1 MRYNNFIG
9 INVDEVFFL
18 MKRLLP
24 IVIFLFSIG
33 YSVAQ
38 TKVSGRIFDENDEPV
53 AYASIVFKGSIEG
66 TTSDEN
72 GRFYLESKKTWD
84 TLIISFL
91 GYETLEY
98 ALTKKVNYNM
108 KFVIKEESNTLNEV
122 IIVTGKQSK
131 KNNPA
136 IDILRKIWEKRRQ
149 NGVKKFKQYQY
160 KKYQKVEFDLNTID
174 STFKKKRLFR
184 GMEFVFKNVDTSAIT
199 GKTYLPVFLNESVSE
214 VYGDNTI
221 NKEKEV
227 IKGNKNTGFSNNQ
240 AIIDFIDDLYTDY
253 DIYDNYIKFFYKS
266 FVSPLSRTGI
276 QNYNY
281 YLADSAYIDNKWCY
295 NIIYYPRRKNELTF
309 KGDFWVND
317 STFAIKEIN
326 MQASKNANI
335 NWVKDIY
342 IEQEF
347 DILNDSIFLL
357 KRDYFLSDFAINK
370 REKSKGLYGKRTT
383 LYTNYE
389 FDKKLDEKFYTKK
402 QYNFDDSVYNQPD
415 EFWEVNRLEKL
426 NKDEQGVYK
435 LLDTLKTV
443 PKFKRLYNTIATL
456 SSGYYEFD
464 DLNFDYGPIF
474 STFGFNDVEGMRLRT
489 GGRTYFNYNDP
500 WRVEGYLAYGF
511 KDQKVKYGIQAKAL
525 LDKKS
530 RLILSGGNRRDVEQI
545 GASLTSS
552 TDVLGRSNGSSSL
565 VSNGQNNLLTN
576 INLSMMSLQIEPLRN
591 VVFSLSGSYKRLQS
605 ASETFSLDYN
615 DPNNPG
621 QISSKVNQFET
632 IFTANY
638 FPGRKVSG
646 TGVETSTN
654 TDRLRNI
661 FLQVTRGSKGMFD
674 SDFDYTKV
682 QFAYTQPWFIGGFG
696 RMRTS
701 LEAGKTYGE
710 VPLALLSVVPGNQ
723 TYFAFFN
730 TFNQLDFYEF
740 VTDTYASFHLEH
752 NFNGRLFARV
762 PFLRKL
768 NLRTVVGFR
777 TAWGQLSDENILLN
791 TTNNPAQIVLRSPDQ
806 TPYYEYSVGVA
817 NILKVLRV
825 DFNFRGNY
833 LETPGA
839 RKFGITFTTGFFF

>member
-1 MRYNNFIG
+1 
-9 INVDEVFFL
+9 
-18 MKRLLP
+18 MKRTLP
-24 IVIFLFSIG
+24 LIILLFSFG
-33 YSVAQ
+33 WSLAQ
-38 TKVSGRIFDENDEPV
+38 TKVSGYVFDESDEPV
-53 AYASIVFKGSIEG
+53 PYASIVFKGSIEG
-66 TTSDEN
+66 TTTDEN
-72 GRFYLESKKTWD
+72 GKFYLESKKTWE

-98 ALTKKVNYNM
+98 ELPKRVNYNM
-108 KFVIKEESNTLNEV
+108 RFVLKEESNTLNEV
-122 IIVTGKQSK
+122 VIVTGKQSK

-136 IDILRKIWEKRRQ
+136 IDILRKIWEKRRR
-149 NGVKKFKQYQY
+149 NGVKKFDQYQY
-160 KKYQKVEFDLNTID
+160 RKYQKVEFDLNTID
-174 STFKKKRLFR
+174 STFKKRRLFR

-214 VYGDNTI
+214 VYGDNI
-221 NKEKEV
+221 LGKQKEEV
-227 IKGNKNTGFSNNQ
+227 KGNKNTGFSNNQ

-253 DIYDNYIKFFYKS
+253 NVYDNYIKFFYKS

-281 YLADSAYIDNKWCY
+281 YLADSAFIENKWCY

-347 DILNDSIFLL
+347 DILNDSVFLL
-357 KRDYFLSDFAINK
+357 KRDYFLSDFALNK

-383 LYTNYE
+383 LYTNYKFNE
-389 FDKKLDEKFYTKK
+389 QKDEKFYKKK
-402 QYNFDDSVYNQPD
+402 QYDFDASVYNQPE
-415 EFWEVNRLEKL
+415 EFWEENRLEKL

-464 DLNFDYGPIF
+464 SINFDYGPIF
-474 STFGFNDVEGMRLRT
+474 STVGFNDVEGLRLRT
-489 GGRTYFNYNDP
+489 GGRTYFGYNDP

-511 KDQKVKYGIQAKAL
+511 KDQRVKYGIQAKAL

-530 RLILSGGNRRDVEQI
+530 RLIISGGNRRDVEQI
-545 GASLTSS
+545 GASLTAS
-552 TDVLGRSNGSSSL
+552 TDVLGRSNGSSSI
-565 VSNGQNNLLTN
+565 VNNGQNNLLTN
-576 INLSMMSLQIEPLRN
+576 LNLSMLSLQIEPLRN
-591 VVFSLSGSYKRLQS
+591 VILSVSGSYRRMRS

-615 DPNNPG
+615 DPITNTVA
-621 QISSKVNQFET
+621 STVNQYET

-646 TGVETSTN
+646 TGVEIRTN
-654 TDRLRNI
+654 TDRLRNV
-661 FLQVTRGSKGMFD
+661 FFQFTKGSDGIFD
-674 SDFDYTKV
+674 SDFNYTKV

-710 VPLALLSVVPGNQ
+710 VPLSLLSVVPGNQ

-752 NFNGRLFARV
+752 NFNGRLFARI
-762 PFLRKL
+762 PGLRKL

-777 TAWGQLSDENILLN
+777 TAWGQLSDENIALN
-791 TTNNPAQIVLRSPDQ
+791 TTNNPAQIVLRAPDS

-833 LETPGA
+833 LDVPGA
-839 RKFGITFTTGFFF
+839 RRFGITFTTGFFF

>member
-1 MRYNNFIG
+1 MKF
-9 INVDEVFFL
+9 FFL
-18 MKRLLP
+18 MKRILLLT
-24 IVIFLFSIG
+24 VLLFTFGISL
-33 YSVAQ
+33 AQ
-38 TKVSGRIFDENDEPV
+38 TKVSGRVFDDSGEPV
-53 AYASIVFKGSIEG
+53 AYASVVFKGSIEG
-66 TTSDEN
+66 TTTDEN
-72 GRFYLESKKTWD
+72 GRFYLESKKTWK

-91 GYETLEY
+91 GYKTLEY
-98 ALTKKVNYNM
+98 TLERKVNYEM
-108 KFVIKEESNTLNEV
+108 TFVIEEEDNVLNEV
-122 IIVTGKQSK
+122 VLVSGKQSK

-136 IDILRKIWEKRRQ
+136 IDILRKIWEKRRK
-149 NGVKKFKQYQY
+149 NGVKKFDQYQY
-160 KKYQKVEFDLNTID
+160 RKYQKVEFDLNTID

-184 GMEFVFKNVDTSAIT
+184 GIEFVFQNVDTSAIT
-199 GKTYLPVFLNESVSE
+199 GKTYLPVFLNEQVSE
-214 VYGDNTI
+214 VYGDNI
-221 NKEKEV
+221 LNKQKEV

-240 AIIDFIDDLYTDY
+240 AIIDFIDDLYTNY

-281 YLADSAYIDNKWCY
+281 YLADSAFIENKWCY
-295 NIIYYPRRKNELTF
+295 NIIYYPRRPNELTF

-347 DILNDSIFLL
+347 DILNDSVFLL
-357 KRDYFLSDFAINK
+357 KRDYFLSDFALNK

-383 LYTNYE
+383 LYTNYKFNE
-389 FDKKLDEKFYTKK
+389 EKDEKFYKKK
-402 QYNFDDSVYNQPD
+402 QYDFDPTVYNRPD
-415 EFWEVNRLEKL
+415 EFWEQNRLEKL

-435 LLDTLKTV
+435 LLDTLKTTK
-443 PKFKRLYNTIATL
+443 KFKRLYNTIATL

-464 DLNFDYGPIF
+464 SINFDYGPIF
-474 STFGFNDVEGMRLRT
+474 STVGFNDVEGFRLRT
-489 GGRTYFNYNDP
+489 GGRTYFGYNDP

-511 KDQKVKYGIQAKAL
+511 RDQKFKYGIQAKAL
-525 LDKKS
+525 LDKQS
-530 RLILSGGNRRDVEQI
+530 RLIISGGNRRDVEQI

-565 VSNGQNNLLTN
+565 VNNGQNNLLTN
-576 INLSMMSLQIEPLRN
+576 LNLTMLSLEIEPLRN
-591 VVFSLSGSYKRLQS
+591 VVFSVSGRYRRMRS
-605 ASETFSLDYN
+605 ASDLFSLDYN
-615 DPNNPG
+615 DPVTNTVN
-621 QISSKVNQFET
+621 SNVNQYET

-646 TGVETSTN
+646 TGVEINTN
-654 TDRLRNI
+654 TDRLRNVFFQFTKGSNG
-661 FLQVTRGSKGMFD
+661 FLD

-696 RMRTS
+696 RSRTS
-701 LEAGKTYGE
+701 LELGKTYGE

-752 NFNGRLFARV
+752 NFNGRLFARI

-791 TTNNPAQIVLRSPDQ
+791 TTNNPAQIVLRAPDS

-833 LETPGA
+833 LDVPGA
-839 RKFGITFTTGFFF
+839 RRFGITFTTGFFF